1 MYADAVR
8 TPEDTDKDWFTLYQ
22 GDSRELTDILSQF
35 PDELLAGNLVDTV
48 ITSPPY
54 ADLKNYG
61 YDKEVQ
67 VGVNESYESYLDT
80 LRDIFKQTYQITR
93 ESGTLWVVANT
104 FKKENQLQQ
113 LPFDIADV
121 CQNLNGLRHCDN
133 CSEKEI
139 TVPLTKDY
147 ETGQFYCE
155 NCGTKAGETGDS
167 WILQDIVI
175 WDKGRALPY
184 AKKGRLRNVF
194 EYILC
199 FSKSSDFNFD
209 VDKIRVPDLTKFKQ
223 WWVNYPERYHPRGKL
238 PDNIWEMMTPTQG
251 SWGGKSLDHPAPF
264 PQELVERILYLTTD
278 EGDVVFDP
286 FAGSGMVLAQ
296 AEAMSRTPLGIEANE
311 EYYNNYE
318 YLREEIVSE
327 WENETERGETTQKK
341 QRELEQLIGSLR
353 QTRQARELIRI
364 FAKENN
370 LKKPAE
376 LPISAVFHICGEI
389 KNVTEVG
396 HPFIDSEYIIVAEES
411 DRWTLQELETELKT
425 QLAEPPCSKFGVDAG
440 LTVKSISDF
449 VANIQREKLKWLSE
463 QLFIYTEGQH
473 NDYEE
478 TTDIKSLIEGIKS
491 GWDDEYNVS
500 QYPPI
505 ISNRGLS
512 VPTPKRGDGPVLS
525 NSDIAKVE
533 SGTIDGETNTLTFQ
547 LPKSAD

>member
-1 MYADAVR
+1 MYADVVR
-8 TPEDTDKDWFTLYQ
+8 TREDIDRDWFSLYQ

-35 PDELLAGNLVDTV
+35 PDEILAGNLVDTV

-67 VGVNESYESYLDT
+67 IGVNESYESYLDT
-80 LRDIFKQTYQITR
+80 LRNIFKQTYQITK

-104 FKKENQLQQ
+104 FKKGNQLQP

-121 CQNLNGLRHCDN
+121 CQNLNGSHHCDN
-133 CSEKEI
+133 CGEQGI
-139 TVPLTKDY
+139 TVPLTKDH

-155 NCGTKAGETGDS
+155 NCGTKAGKTGDS

-199 FSKSSDFNFD
+199 FSKSSDFKFD
-209 VDKIRVPDLTKFKQ
+209 VDKIREPDLTKFKQ

-264 PQELVERILYLTTD
+264 PQDLIERILHLTTD

-311 EYYNNYE
+311 EYCSNYE
-318 YLREEIVSE
+318 NLREEIVLE
-327 WENETERGETTQKK
+327 WEDETERGETIREK

-376 LPISAVFHICGEI
+376 LPISAVFHICTEI

-411 DRWTLQELETELKT
+411 DRWTLHELETELGI
-425 QLAEPPCSKFGVDAG
+425 QLTESPCSKFGIDAE
-440 LTVKSISDF
+440 LAVKSNSDF
-449 VANIQREKLKWLSE
+449 VANIQREHFSWLSE

-478 TTDIKSLIEGIKS
+478 KTDAKTLAEYVRLD
-491 GWDDEYNVS
+491 WDSEYNVS

-505 ISNRGLS
+505 VSNRGLS
-512 VPTPKRGDGPVLS
+512 VPTPKRNDERILF
-525 NSDIAKVE
+525 NSDIARVE
-533 SGTIDGETNTLTFQ
+533 SGTIDEETNTVTFQ